1 MYAVFYSEQE
11 EAYRQGY
18 SIDGKDEPKKRA
30 RRGVKNAYKNTC
42 MLKLVAD
49 HMFTRK
55 FLNKENVIYQMVNH
69 YKAAEYIFRNQTFNI
84 TTPADRF
91 YHPQGIGF
99 RVGRIVVY
107 DGYSVPRG
115 LKPEYMSVSHQLE
128 MFSSEDHSA
137 VCEAFLFTDRSFD
150 KGKLS

>member
-1 MYAVFYSEQE
+1 MA
-11 EAYRQGY
+11 
-18 SIDGKDEPKKRA
+18 KKRTK
-30 RRGVKNAYKNTC
+30 RGVKNAFKNTC
-42 MLKLVAD
+42 VLKLVAD
-49 HMFTRK
+49 HKFTRK

-84 TTPADRF
+84 TSPADRW

-107 DGYSVPRG
+107 DGYNVPAR
-115 LKPEYMSVSHQLE
+115 LKPEYMSVSTLLE

-137 VCEAFLFTDRSFD
+137 VCESFLFTDRSFD
-150 KGKLS
+150 KGLL